1 MTNLPNLP
9 SQYYFIIWAKITDLI
24 HPRKSFFLCSTGD
37 EARSFLGDG
46 GTKTPFRLKYL
57 LRNKSKLGLNRA
69 ELDPL
74 NVLQINEIR
83 PVDTQAL
90 SCMYP
95 KLS

>member
-1 MTNLPNLP
+1 MKL
-9 SQYYFIIWAKITDLI
+9 
-24 HPRKSFFLCSTGD
+24 
-37 EARSFLGDG
+37 EASL
-46 GTKTPFRLKYL
+46 GTKTPFRLKSL
-57 LRNKSKLGLNRA
+57 LRNKDKLGLNRA

-83 PVDTQAL
+83 PV